1 MKRILSLLNRYR
13 DVISYLFFGVLTTL
27 VNMAAYYLFYEVW
40 AIGNDLS
47 TFLAWLIAVVF
58 AFLTNKPFVFR
69 SHDWS
74 PAVLLPEARSFFAC
88 RVGTGV
94 FELIAMHI
102 LVVMLGFE
110 GMVMKFLV
118 NVAVVILNYIGSRF
132 LVFRKTK

>member
-1 MKRILSLLNRYR
+1 MKRFLALLKQYR

-27 VNMAAYYLFYEVW
+27 VNMVAYYLLYEVC

-74 PAVLLPEARSFFAC
+74 FPVLWPEVKSFFAC

-102 LVVMLGFE
+102 LVVMLGFD

-118 NVAVVILNYIGSRF
+118 NVVVVILNYIGSRF
-132 LVFRKTK
+132 LVFRKAK